1 MSPGEVALIL
11 FGTFGV
17 LIIMRVPVAFALG
30 LACVPVFFISDRL
43 TPSLLFD
50 QMFKSYNSFILLA
63 VPFFLLAA
71 NLMNSAGIT
80 QRLINLS
87 RVSVGHLPGGL
98 GHVNVVVSML
108 FAGISGSSTADAA
121 GIGSLLIPQMK
132 KEGYDTRFAVAVTAC
147 SSVMGV
153 VIPPSILMV
162 VWGGLMSVSI
172 GGLFLA
178 GVLPGILI
186 AVSMMAVVY
195 VYAIRRGYPVYPR
208 ATLKEFGIAL
218 AGAILPLA
226 TPAIIIGG
234 IVGGLFTPTEASVVA
249 VLYSLVL
256 GMVIYRTITPKRLPM
271 VLYESARFAA
281 ISLFCIGTA
290 SAFGWILAYFKI
302 PQALV
307 NEMASW
313 GAGLTETGLLIA
325 LAFLIFGM
333 FIDAIPAII
342 ILGTVL
348 YPVAQDVGMHP
359 IHFAII
365 GVVSLAFGLVTPPY
379 GICLLIS
386 SAIGGIK
393 NGGRPEGRRRDP
405 VRDDDGAPLHHPVPG
420 RDPRPAALDH
430 APLHRLTQA
439 GHPAQTQEARPSQGA
454 PFFRPAQSLVDE
466 GALHH
471 VGAGVVVG
479 AFGEAALLQQGLRL
493 AQHRHRAAD
502 HRAVGGGVE
511 RGDAERLEQP
521 AGADEVGDAPGAG
534 VGLAGR
540 AVEEGEAAVHEL
552 AHQLVGLRLG
562 HHLLRVAQLRHGAAR
577 LGEDDAFELLVGLRV
592 AHH

>member
-1 MSPGEVALIL
+1 MSPGEVALLL
-11 FGTFGV
+11 FGVFIV
-17 LIIMRVPVAFALG
+17 LVVLRVPVAFALG

-50 QMFKSYNSFILLA
+50 QMFKSYNSFVLLA

-80 QRLINLS
+80 QRLIDLS
-87 RVSVGHLPGGL
+87 RTTVGHLPGGL

-178 GVLPGILI
+178 GVLPGLLI
-186 AVSMMAVVY
+186 AASMMGVVY
-195 VYAIRRGYPVYPR
+195 VYAVRRGYPVYPR
-208 ATLKEFGIAL
+208 ATASQFGRAL
-218 AGAILPLA
+218 AGALLPLA

-249 VLYSLVL
+249 VIYSLIL
-256 GMVIYRTITPKRLPM
+256 GVFVYRTITPRGLPK

-307 NEMASW
+307 DEMASW
-313 GAGLTETGLLIA
+313 GAGLTETGILIA
-325 LAFLIFGM
+325 LAFLIVGM

-348 YPVAQDVGMHP
+348 FPVAQEVGMHP

-379 GICLLIS
+379 GLCLLIA
-386 SAIGGIK
+386 SAIGEIK
-393 NGGRPEGRRRDP
+393 MVEALKD
-405 VRDDDGAPLHHPVPG
+405 VAVILGAMLAVLLFIILFPDAILAL
-420 RDPRPAALDH
+420 PRWIMPKFI
-430 APLHRLTQA
+430 
-439 GHPAQTQEARPSQGA
+439 G
-454 PFFRPAQSLVDE
+454 
-466 GALHH
+466 
-471 VGAGVVVG
+471 
-479 AFGEAALLQQGLRL
+479 
-493 AQHRHRAAD
+493 
-502 HRAVGGGVE
+502 
-511 RGDAERLEQP
+511 
-521 AGADEVGDAPGAG
+521 
-534 VGLAGR
+534 
-540 AVEEGEAAVHEL
+540 
-552 AHQLVGLRLG
+552 
-562 HHLLRVAQLRHGAAR
+562 
-577 LGEDDAFELLVGLRV
+577 
-592 AHH
+592 